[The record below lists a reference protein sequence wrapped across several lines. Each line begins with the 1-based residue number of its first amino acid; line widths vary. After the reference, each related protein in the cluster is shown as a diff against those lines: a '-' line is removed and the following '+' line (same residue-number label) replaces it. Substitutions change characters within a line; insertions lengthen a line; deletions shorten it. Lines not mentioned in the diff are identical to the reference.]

1 MAKTRAVTVLYESI
15 AVDNYRDVNKV
26 VREGKDV
33 SIHTKQGVFRYGEF
47 TKVIE
52 QMVEIP
58 KQPQPKQSGNSIHNP
73 PPPDAKRPDKP
84 TPPPPKKQ

>member
-1 MAKTRAVTVLYESI
+1 MAKTRAVTVLYGSI

-26 VREGKDV
+26 VREGKGV
-33 SIHTKQGVFRYGEF
+33 SIHTKQGIFRYGEF

-58 KQPQPKQSGNSIHNP
+58 KQPQPAQSGKDIHKQ
-73 PPPDAKRPDKP
+73 PPDVKKPDK
-84 TPPPPKKQ
+84 TELPKK